1 MIIEIS
7 SLILKF
13 SFPIEANPWMPR
25 CLCECVRR
33 GDDISTI
40 ELLLYR
46 TVFREKYHSRLDFNL
61 LDTRYSDSANT
72 SAMGIYL
79 TADGRFRLSL
89 LKCNLHSSLEY
100 SSI

>member
-1 MIIEIS
+1 MIS
-7 SLILKF
+7 
-13 SFPIEANPWMPR
+13 
-25 CLCECVRR
+25 
-33 GDDISTI
+33 
-40 ELLLYR
+40 LLLSYCC
-46 TVFREKYHSRLDFNL
+46 TVPSFEKSITAGWTSNL